1 MRFGFCALIDLIL
14 NAWIE
19 QMTSVTKG
27 CCKEKKFSFMNVG
40 LQSSQTF
47 FANHPILILITSF
60 CDVALKIKSLLSMPS
75 LMFKMDT

>member
-27 CCKEKKFSFMNVG
+27 RCKKKNSH
-40 LQSSQTF
+40 L
-47 FANHPILILITSF
+47 
-60 CDVALKIKSLLSMPS
+60 
-75 LMFKMDT
+75 

>member
-19 QMTSVTKG
+19 QTTSVTKG
-27 CCKEKKFSFMNVG
+27 RCKAKKISFMNVS

-47 FANHPILILITSF
+47 F
-60 CDVALKIKSLLSMPS
+60 CE
-75 LMFKMDT
+75 